1 MTTTTF
7 QILASLPLASVSG
20 YADQDQD
27 GLPNTC
33 NATCQGVGLIADTDD
48 DGDGVAD
55 TIDPFPLIGVVGF
68 PDEDNDGYPDVCNA
82 VCLSTGMTVEPGD
95 LGA

>member
-1 MTTTTF
+1 MHY
-7 QILASLPLASVSG
+7 PGKVSG
-20 YADQDQD
+20 YGDQDQD

-55 TIDPFPLIGVVGF
+55 TIDPFPLISVVGF
-68 PDEDNDGYPDVCNA
+68 LTRQRWVSDVCN
-82 VCLSTGMTVEPGD
+82 VVYRPG
-95 LGA
+95 